1 MSGGPGSG
9 KSHLVSWL
17 ATACSAP
24 DGPAGGRR
32 VAALSA
38 AGLTGESASWLLARR
53 LGLASTTPTDLV
65 ANLRSDD
72 RPCLLLLWDLNLA
85 CDPDRITELLARLLA
100 LSHVRIVADL
110 ADATTGPAALADVP
124 APALLDLDQPQWTD
138 LAAFTRWYRTLAP
151 HSALDTDTV
160 FPNPYLARLAA
171 RTPAPVDAGGGVAAT
186 WWAALPEDLRPALRA
201 LAAAPRPLTRTQWS
215 ALAAPADVDRAA
227 RLLPAHCTTEET
239 WWLPAGLLRE
249 AVTAGAPQLDHAAA
263 MRALAAAVPRT
274 PAGTPDL
281 PAADPELLGL
291 LLHHAVQAD
300 SAATLLTDPHFL
312 VHADPAAVTAAF
324 AAHPDSRH
332 AAAWRAAGP
341 SLIDTPDATVRAAV
355 LRTRLLDHDPD
366 AAAAADGPG
375 TWRAQW
381 ATWVAPTGPPLV
393 AAALTRGAHAGYVL
407 LADASGTLRA
417 ADLETGRIT
426 DVPANPVP
434 PGTGSLAALADG
446 SVVALDAQGQP
457 LLLAGTAL
465 PVLPH
470 PSAVTGTALAALG
483 SHGAAGDGA
492 GRVHWPSD
500 PAAQQLHTGAVTALD
515 ALPLSATGRP
525 LVVSGGVDGCVRLW
539 EPGSVPLADPVDRRG
554 CPVVAVGVG
563 ESSGGVLVVTGWAD
577 GLVRVHRLD
586 RPGDVVDVRPGSPV
600 RSVHVDDSGRIVV
613 VLADGLVSLWIDPRA
628 SDTRDRSSVPGFYF
642 APEPPPVEPAF
653 TTVAVGPRLP
663 EAVLAEARRRPGR
676 WLCHFD
682 PAAGPNGAHSP
693 QAIVGWWQIDHQG
706 VPARFVA
713 GPTRPLPLGE
723 PEHSEPPSTV
733 EAALQQLLAGHGSP
747 ASLLTALL
755 NSDLHVCTGAG
766 PGRLFT
772 SPGVNGRDAVD
783 ACTFEALVPRHW
795 AGTTVMTGR
804 ALAAAA
810 AGHDLRLTAGTT
822 SVTFPVD
829 DLARA
834 ITPAGH

>member
-1 MSGGPGSG
+1 MSGGSGSG

-24 DGPAGGRR
+24 DGPGGGRR

-65 ANLRSDD
+65 ADLRSDD

-85 CDPDRITELLARLLA
+85 CEPDRITDLLARLLA
-100 LSHVRIVADL
+100 LSHVRIVAEL
-110 ADATTGPAALADVP
+110 ADPTTGPAALADVP

-151 HSALDTDTV
+151 HSALDADTV

-171 RTPAPVDAGGGVAAT
+171 RTPAQADAGGGVAAT

-227 RLLPAHCTTEET
+227 RLLPAHSATEDT
-239 WWLPAGLLRE
+239 WWLPKSPLRE
-249 AVTAGAPQLDHAAA
+249 AVTAAGAPQFDHAAA

-341 SLIDTPDATVRAAV
+341 ALIDTPDATVRAAV
-355 LRTRLLDHDPD
+355 LRTRLLSHDPD

-381 ATWVAPTGPPLV
+381 ASWLAPTAPSLV
-393 AAALTRGAHAGYVL
+393 AAALTRGAHAGYLL
-407 LADASGTLRA
+407 LADASGLRA
-417 ADLETGRIT
+417 AHLETGEFT

-434 PGTGSLAALADG
+434 PGTRSIAALADG

-457 LLLAGTAL
+457 LLLAGSVPPA
-465 PVLPH
+465 LPH
-470 PSAVTGTALAALG
+470 PSAVTGSTLTVLG
-483 SHGAAGDGA
+483 SDGVAGDGA

-500 PAAQQLHTGAVTALD
+500 PTAQQLHTGAVTALD

-539 EPGSVPLADPVDRRG
+539 GPGSVPLADPVDRRG
-554 CPVVAVGVG
+554 CQVVAAGVG
-563 ESSGGVLVVTGWAD
+563 ESPEGVLVVTGWAD
-577 GLVRVHRLD
+577 GLVRAHRLD
-586 RPGDVVDVRPGSPV
+586 RPGDVVDVRLGSPV

-613 VLADGLVSLWIDPRA
+613 ALADGVVSLWIDPHA

-642 APEPPPVEPAF
+642 APEPPPVEPPL
-653 TTVAVGPRLP
+653 TTVAAGPRLP
-663 EAVLAEARRRPGR
+663 DAVRAEARRRPGR

-682 PAAGPNGAHSP
+682 PAAGPDGARSP

-706 VPARFVA
+706 VPARFIA
-713 GPTRPLPLGE
+713 NPAHDPQGDESDLASPDPA
-723 PEHSEPPSTV
+723 
-733 EAALQQLLAGHGSP
+733 EAALQQLMAGNGSP
-747 ASLLTALL
+747 RSLLTALL
-755 NSDLHVCTGAG
+755 DSDLHVCTGAG
-766 PGRLFT
+766 PGQLFT
-772 SPGVNGRDAVD
+772 SPGANGRDAVD
-783 ACTFEALVPRHW
+783 ACTGPALVPRHW

-810 AGHDLRLTAGTT
+810 AGHDLRLTAGTA

-829 DLARA
+829 DLAGA
-834 ITPAGH
+834 MTTPGH